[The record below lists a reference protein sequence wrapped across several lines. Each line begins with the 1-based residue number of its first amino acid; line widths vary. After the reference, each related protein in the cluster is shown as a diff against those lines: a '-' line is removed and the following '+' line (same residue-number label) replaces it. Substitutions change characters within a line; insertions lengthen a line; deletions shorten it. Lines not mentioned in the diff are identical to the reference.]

1 MTTPTI
7 LVSTWGQGLFRVATD
22 GVHSERTPEPVRYLT
37 TDGHGGTLAILGSGS
52 LARRTPAGEWHNLA
66 SSDLALSCCQAV
78 GDAIYAG
85 TDDAQLLRLGPTGT
99 LEPLIGFA
107 ATAGRDSWYAGT
119 ALINGRLLGPPLG
132 IRSLTATC
140 DDGVLLANVH
150 VGGIP
155 RSTDGG
161 KTWQPTISIDA
172 DVHEVRAHPTRPEV
186 VIAAA
191 AAGLCISR
199 DAGLTWQI
207 ESQGLH
213 ATYCSAVAFAGD
225 DILVAA
231 ATDHFAAQ
239 GGLYRRSLTDRAGLL
254 MHVDG
259 TLPRWL
265 EGIADTHCLATDAG
279 ITAVID
285 RAGNLYLREYPHDW
299 THRATGLTSP
309 SCLLIC
315 R

>member
-1 MTTPTI
+1 MTTPTV
-7 LVSTWGQGLFRVATD
+7 LVSTWGNGLFRVAAD
-22 GVHSERTPEPVRYLT
+22 GVHPESTAEPVRYLT
-37 TDGHGGTLAILGSGS
+37 TDGHGGALAILGSGS
-52 LARRTPAGEWHNLA
+52 LCRRTRAGEWHTLA
-66 SSDLALSCCQAV
+66 SSDLALSCCLAV

-85 TDDAQLLRLGPTGT
+85 TDDAQLLRLGPTGI
-99 LEPLIGFA
+99 LEPLTGFGA
-107 ATAGRDSWYAGT
+107 VAGRDSWYAGT
-119 ALINGRLLGPPLG
+119 ALINGRVLGPPLG
-132 IRSLTATC
+132 VRSLTATC
-140 DDGVLLANVH
+140 DEAVLLANVH

-172 DVHEVRAHPTRPEV
+172 DVHQVHAHPTRPEV

-191 AAGLCISR
+191 AVGLCIST
-199 DAGLTWQI
+199 DAGATWDI

-239 GGLYRRSLTDRAGLL
+239 GALYRRSLADRAG
-254 MHVDG
+254 
-259 TLPRWL
+259 TLARVEGALPPWL
-265 EGIADTHCLATDAG
+265 AGIADTHCIATDAAV
-279 ITAVID
+279 TVVID

-299 THRATGLTSP
+299 THRATGLIAP
-309 SCLLIC
+309 SSLLIC
-315 R
+315 